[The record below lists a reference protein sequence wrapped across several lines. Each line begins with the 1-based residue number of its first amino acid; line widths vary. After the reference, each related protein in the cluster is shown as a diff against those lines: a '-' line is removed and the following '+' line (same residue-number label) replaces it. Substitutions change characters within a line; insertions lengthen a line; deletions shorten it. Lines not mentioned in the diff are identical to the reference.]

1 MFTIH
6 IQIGNQ
12 STGVNILPNHTA
24 RQILD
29 YLQQN
34 HLIPQFQANFHLRFN
49 GSNLPLHEPLAQF
62 GVGPNSTLEVVSQSR
77 PGFGG
82 SGRDTLLSSLLKAFT
97 NLK

>member
-1 MFTIH
+1 MFTIQ

-12 STGVNILPNHTA
+12 STGVNIFPNHTA

-34 HLIPQFQANFHLRFN
+34 QLIPQFQGNFHLQYN
-49 GSNLPLHEPLAQF
+49 GSVLPSNEPVAQY
-62 GVGPNSTLEVVSQSR
+62 GIGPNATLEVVSQSG

-82 SGRDTLLSSLLKAFT
+82 SGRETLLKTLLKAFT
-97 NLK
+97 KL